1 MCILWFS
8 SDSIFIFKCN
18 MHKLI
23 VVKTLTQSVSGHIN
37 KRQNCKS
44 AVKVLLWIMEILESL
59 QQLYFKEKNYCN
71 LTKKSNKN

>member
-23 VVKTLTQSVSGHIN
+23 VVKTLTQSLISGDIN
-37 KRQNCKS
+37 KRQNCKKCCKS
-44 AVKVLLWIMEILESL
+44 APLD
-59 QQLYFKEKNYCN
+59 NGN
-71 LTKKSNKN
+71 P